1 MPSEYRQVT
10 LGSNPNYFAT
20 TSYVL
25 FTLISA
31 TLNVQNSSSITQ
43 QNSLFNSFLST
54 TNLSDSTISDIETIE
69 IAIRVTSS
77 TLNIHNMTISKV
89 TNQNSLDLMSITLD
103 SILSIDTLLF
113 DDSQSNL
120 MNVRSTSVHIHGI
133 TIENV
138 SSFTNLI
145 RISTSDNVNI
155 SQFEP
160 INTTT
165 ETEEKILITGCS
177 NVMLN
182 GVHASD
188 SPELIIGIVNS
199 NVTSLTDLHI
209 HN

>member
-54 TNLSDSTISDIETIE
+54 TNLSGSTISDIETIE

-103 SILSIDTLLF
+103 SILSIDTLVF

-120 MNVRSTSVHIHGI
+120 MNVRSTNVHIHGI

-145 RISTSDNVNI
+145 RISTSDNINI
-155 SQFEP
+155 SQFAP

-188 SPELIIGIVNS
+188 SPELIIGIVNT
-199 NVTSLTDLHI
+199 NMTSLTDLHI

>member
-43 QNSLFNSFLST
+43 QSSLFNSFLST

-120 MNVRSTSVHIHGI
+120 MNVRSTNVHIHGI

-188 SPELIIGIVNS
+188 SPELIIDIVNS